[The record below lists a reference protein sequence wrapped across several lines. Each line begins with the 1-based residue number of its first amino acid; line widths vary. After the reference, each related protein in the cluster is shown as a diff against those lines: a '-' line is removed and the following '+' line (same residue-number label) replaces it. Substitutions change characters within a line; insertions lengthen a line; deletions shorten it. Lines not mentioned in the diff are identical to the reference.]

1 MRVIGLISGTSA
13 DGIDAA
19 LVRIEGRPPRIR
31 LRLEAAQTLPYPAQ
45 VRNAILRVAEG
56 AATTTGELSRLH
68 MLLGELFAWAARR
81 VCRAA
86 GCALRDVALIGSH
99 GQTVYHQGRPERWLT
114 GQRVAATL
122 QIGEPAVIAARTGR
136 PVVADFRPA
145 DLAVGGQGAPL
156 VPLLDYLLY
165 RHPTHGRV
173 ALNIGGIANVTVIPA
188 GGGPKDVLAF
198 DTGPGNMVID
208 ALVRRFTKD
217 RRRFDRDGQMAARGR
232 PLRHVLDR
240 LLADPFFRRPPPKSA
255 GREQFG
261 QGYVDRFLSLCG
273 QARPEDVVATA
284 TALTALSILDALHR
298 FVRPRW
304 PFDELIVSGG
314 GARNPVL
321 VAQMAAG
328 LAPIRVR
335 LADEF
340 SIPSRAKE
348 AVAFAL
354 LAYETWHG
362 RPGNILRATGAR
374 QFAILGKICFPP
386 RALGA
391 SSRGLRREAGPS
403 GASRPVHLRE

>member
-31 LRLEAAQTLPYPAQ
+31 LWLEAAQTLPYPEQ
-45 VRNAILRVAEG
+45 VRKAILRVAEG
-56 AATTTGELSRLH
+56 TATSTAEISRLH
-68 MLLGELFAWAARR
+68 VLLGELFALAARR

-86 GCALRDVALIGSH
+86 GCTLRDVGLIGSH
-99 GQTVYHQGRPERWLT
+99 GQTVYHQGHQERWLT
-114 GQRVAATL
+114 GRRLATTL

-156 VPLLDYLLY
+156 VPLLDYVLY
-165 RHPTHGRV
+165 RHPARGRV
-173 ALNIGGIANVTVIPA
+173 ALNIGGIANVTVLPA
-188 GGGPKDVLAF
+188 GANPEDVLAF

-208 ALVRRFTKD
+208 ALVRRLTRN
-217 RRRFDRDGQMAARGR
+217 RRSFDRDGRMAARGR
-232 PLRHVLDR
+232 PLRNVLDQ
-240 LLADPFFRRPPPKSA
+240 LLADRYFRRPPPKSA

-261 QGYVDRFLSLCG
+261 QDYVNRLLQLCG
-273 QARPEDVVATA
+273 RAKPEDVVATA
-284 TALTALSILDALHR
+284 TTLTALSILDALHR

-314 GARNPVL
+314 GAKNPVL
-321 VAQMAAG
+321 MAQLAAG
-328 LAPIRVR
+328 LAPVRVR

-340 SIPSRAKE
+340 AIPSRAKE

-362 RPGNILRATGAR
+362 RPGNIPRATGAR
-374 QFAILGKICFPP
+374 QPAVLGKICFPP
-386 RALGA
+386 CETRASGKV
-391 SSRGLRREAGPS
+391 LRRERVIRMGS
-403 GASRPVHLRE
+403 